1 MFICLCQFVYVATSH
16 TGVVSGT
23 SVLKVLATDVDDGM
37 NGEVRYIMIDSPKF
51 YYQDLFTI
59 GETDGLLKTNVGR
72 SVLDREVRDK
82 YKVKVQ
88 AYDRGTPSLAG
99 KQHVYSFSDFL
110 ANTTTLI

>member
-1 MFICLCQFVYVATSH
+1 M
-16 TGVVSGT
+16 
-23 SVLKVLATDVDDGM
+23 KVLATDVDDGV
-37 NGEVRYIMIDSPKF
+37 NGEVRYIMIDSPKSNH
-51 YYQDLFTI
+51 QDMFAI

-72 SVLDREVRDK
+72 TVLDREVRDK

-99 KQHVYSFSDFL
+99 KQQVYSFLDFL